1 MAKYL
6 SLPYSDD
13 TSLLFPHYDYKYCR
27 KCTGYVW
34 ILSKSDNVQMFVSIL
49 SSLTVLFHKPLGFVC
64 KTLTHLG
71 NTCMVSP
78 QKVDTSYFDNSVP
91 MHKNHMH
98 LSPQLDLAKG
108 NRWANNVQRSSNLYR
123 SLHIFCI
130 KILFIMCQIFWPWK
144 AVVLIVVAWCWSIK
158 ILDDWIIILWTS
170 DPFCVTLEVHR
181 EAYGKN
187 PQEISCTEL
196 YSPIKN
202 LFSWIMVIVVFI

>member
-108 NRWANNVQRSSNLYR
+108 NRWANNVQEELKFIQISPHLLYQNTFYHVSDFLAMEGR
-123 SLHIFCI
+123 GAHCGGL
-130 KILFIMCQIFWPWK
+130 
-144 AVVLIVVAWCWSIK
+144 VL
-158 ILDDWIIILWTS
+158 
-170 DPFCVTLEVHR
+170 VH
-181 EAYGKN
+181 
-187 PQEISCTEL
+187 
-196 YSPIKN
+196 
-202 LFSWIMVIVVFI
+202 